1 MGEEWFFLS
10 EPLLPCSKVSPMFY
24 DEIFQT
30 RSVGG
35 SFRASIQALPATT
48 KPSQICWLYCIFLPP
63 FIHPS
68 IHPISSLLHSVLQ
81 TASHLSWN
89 TLVWIPTV
97 LPCIVFT
104 ASNRGLCLCSHS
116 FRYKSDCSFHN
127 GDILLQNRFP
137 VVGWRHRF
145 RILGWASYSLNL
157 VLGQS
162 DLECNEFIL
171 KLPNENLYSQA
182 SCTAGL

>member
-1 MGEEWFFLS
+1 MGEEWVFLS

-68 IHPISSLLHSVLQ
+68 IHSISSLLHSVLQ

-104 ASNRGLCLCSHS
+104 ASNRGRVSVVTVSDTKVTVAFTMVTFCSRTG
-116 FRYKSDCSFHN
+116 F
-127 GDILLQNRFP
+127 LLWDD
-137 VVGWRHRF
+137 VT
-145 RILGWASYSLNL
+145 
-157 VLGQS
+157 
-162 DLECNEFIL
+162 DLE
-171 KLPNENLYSQA
+171 Y
-182 SCTAGL
+182 